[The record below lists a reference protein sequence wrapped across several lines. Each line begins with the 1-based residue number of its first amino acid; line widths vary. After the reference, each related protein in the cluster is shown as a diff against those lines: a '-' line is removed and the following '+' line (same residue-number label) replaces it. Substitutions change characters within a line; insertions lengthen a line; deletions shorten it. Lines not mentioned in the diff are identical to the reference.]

1 MGSGY
6 ANDAGFFL
14 IDIFVGL
21 YILVL
26 LLRYLLQLT
35 QADFYNPV
43 SQFLVKATNP
53 PLAWLRRLIPSFG
66 ALDAPT
72 LILLLCLQMLEIGL
86 KTFLLGYSPTLLGLF
101 ISAVGVLLKMAIYI
115 LVTALFARAIMSWF
129 TGAGYPPLAKLVY
142 TFTEPVLRPAQRILP
157 SSAGIDLSPIAVFI
171 ALMLV
176 MKLIVQPLLDFG
188 GLPLNAL

>member
-6 ANDAGFFL
+6 ANNAGVFL
-14 IDIFVGL
+14 VNMFVGL
-21 YILVL
+21 YVLVV

-86 KTFLLGYSPTLLGLF
+86 KTFLLGYSPTLLGLV

-171 ALMLV
+171 ALMLI

>member
-6 ANDAGFFL
+6 ANNAGGFL
-14 IDIFVGL
+14 VNMFVGL
-21 YILVL
+21 YVLVV

-72 LILLLCLQMLEIGL
+72 LILLLCLQILEIGL
-86 KTFLLGYSPTLLGLF
+86 KTFLLGYSPTLLGLVT
-101 ISAVGVLLKMAIYI
+101 SAVGVLLKMAIYI

-129 TGAGYPPLAKLVY
+129 TDAGYPPLAKLVY

-188 GLPLNAL
+188 GLPLNSL

>member
-21 YILVL
+21 YVLVV

-35 QADFYNPV
+35 RADFYNPV

-53 PLAWLRRLIPSFG
+53 PLAWLRQLIPPFG

-72 LILLLCLQMLEIGL
+72 LILLLCLQLLEIAL
-86 KTFLLGYSPTLLGLF
+86 KTFLLGHSPTLIGLVTL
-101 ISAVGVLLKMAIYI
+101 AVGELLKMAIYI
-115 LVTALFARAIMSWF
+115 FVTALFARAIMSWF
-129 TGAGYPPLAKLVY
+129 TGTGYPPLAKLVY
-142 TFTEPVLRPAQRILP
+142 TFTESALGPARRILP
-157 SSAGIDLSPIAVFI
+157 SSAGLDLSPIAVFI
-171 ALMLV
+171 VLMLA

-188 GLPLNAL
+188 RMTL

>member
-6 ANDAGFFL
+6 ANNAGVFL
-14 IDIFVGL
+14 VNMFVGL
-21 YILVL
+21 YVLVV

-101 ISAVGVLLKMAIYI
+101 ISAIGVLLKMAIYI

>member
-6 ANDAGFFL
+6 ANNAGVFL
-14 IDIFVGL
+14 VNMFVGL
-21 YILVL
+21 YVLVV
-26 LLRYLLQLT
+26 LLRYLLLLT

-86 KTFLLGYSPTLLGLF
+86 KTFLLGYSPTLLGLVT
-101 ISAVGVLLKMAIYI
+101 SAVGVLLKMAIYI

-157 SSAGIDLSPIAVFI
+157 SSAGMDLSPIAVFI
-171 ALMLV
+171 ALKLV

>member
-6 ANDAGFFL
+6 ANNAGVFL
-14 IDIFVGL
+14 VNMFVGL
-21 YILVL
+21 YVLVV

-86 KTFLLGYSPTLLGLF
+86 KTFLLGYSPTLLGPVT
-101 ISAVGVLLKMAIYI
+101 SAVGVLFKMAIYI

>member
-6 ANDAGFFL
+6 ANNAGVFL
-14 IDIFVGL
+14 VNMFVGL
-21 YILVL
+21 YVLVV

-86 KTFLLGYSPTLLGLF
+86 KTFLLGYSPTLLGLVT
-101 ISAVGVLLKMAIYI
+101 SAVGVLLKMAIYI

-129 TGAGYPPLAKLVY
+129 TGAASPPLAKLVY

-171 ALMLV
+171 ALMLI

>member
-21 YILVL
+21 YVLVV

-43 SQFLVKATNP
+43 SQFIVKATNP

-86 KTFLLGYSPTLLGLF
+86 KTFLLGYSPTLLGLVT
-101 ISAVGVLLKMAIYI
+101 SAVGVLLKMAIYI
-115 LVTALFARAIMSWF
+115 LVTALFARASMSWF

>member
-6 ANDAGFFL
+6 ANNAGVFL
-14 IDIFVGL
+14 VNMFVGL
-21 YILVL
+21 YVLVV

-86 KTFLLGYSPTLLGLF
+86 KTFLLGYSPTLLGLVT
-101 ISAVGVLLKMAIYI
+101 SAVGVLLKMAIYI

-129 TGAGYPPLAKLVY
+129 TGPGYHPLAKLVY

>member
-21 YILVL
+21 YVLVV

-35 QADFYNPV
+35 RADFYNPV

-72 LILLLCLQMLEIGL
+72 LILLLCLQLLEIGL
-86 KTFLLGYSPTLLGLF
+86 KTFLLGHSPTLIGLVTL
-101 ISAVGVLLKMAIYI
+101 AVGELLKLTIYI
-115 LVTALFARAIMSWF
+115 LVISLFARAIMSWF
-129 TGAGYPPLAKLVY
+129 TSAGYPPLAKLVY
-142 TFTEPVLRPAQRILP
+142 TFTESILGPARRILP
-157 SSAGIDLSPIAVFI
+157 SSAGLDLSPIAVFI
-171 ALMLV
+171 VLMLA

-188 GLPLNAL
+188 RMTL

>member
-6 ANDAGFFL
+6 ANNAGVFL
-14 IDIFVGL
+14 VNMFVGL
-21 YILVL
+21 YVLVV

-43 SQFLVKATNP
+43 SQFIVKATNP

-86 KTFLLGYSPTLLGLF
+86 KTFLLGYSPTLLGLVM
-101 ISAVGVLLKMAIYI
+101 SAVGVLLKLAIYI

>member
-6 ANDAGFFL
+6 ANNAGVFL
-14 IDIFVGL
+14 VNMFVGL
-21 YILVL
+21 YVLVV

-86 KTFLLGYSPTLLGLF
+86 KTFLLGYSPTLLGLV

>member
-6 ANDAGFFL
+6 ANNAGVFL
-14 IDIFVGL
+14 VNMFVGL
-21 YILVL
+21 YVLVV

-86 KTFLLGYSPTLLGLF
+86 KTFLLGYSPTLLGLVM
-101 ISAVGVLLKMAIYI
+101 SAVGVLLKMAIYI

>member
-6 ANDAGFFL
+6 ANNAGVFL
-14 IDIFVGL
+14 VNMFVGL
-21 YILVL
+21 YVLVV

-86 KTFLLGYSPTLLGLF
+86 KTFLLGYSPTLIGLVT
-101 ISAVGVLLKMAIYI
+101 SAVGVLLKMAIYI

-129 TGAGYPPLAKLVY
+129 TGSGYHPLAKLVY

>member
-21 YILVL
+21 YVLVV

-35 QADFYNPV
+35 RADFYNPV

-53 PLAWLRRLIPSFG
+53 PLAWLRRLIPPFG

-72 LILLLCLQMLEIGL
+72 LILLLCLQLLEIGL
-86 KTFLLGYSPTLLGLF
+86 KAFLLGHSQTLIGLVTL
-101 ISAVGVLLKMAIYI
+101 AVGELLKLTIYI
-115 LVTALFARAIMSWF
+115 LVIALFARAIMSWF

-142 TFTEPVLRPAQRILP
+142 TFTESVLGPARRILP
-157 SSAGIDLSPIAVFI
+157 SSAGLDLSPIAVFI
-171 ALMLV
+171 VLMLA

-188 GLPLNAL
+188 RMAL

>member
-6 ANDAGFFL
+6 ANNAGVFL
-14 IDIFVGL
+14 VNMFVGL
-21 YILVL
+21 YVLVV

-86 KTFLLGYSPTLLGLF
+86 KTFLLGYSPTLLGLVT
-101 ISAVGVLLKMAIYI
+101 SAVGVLLKMAIYI

-129 TGAGYPPLAKLVY
+129 TSAGYPPLAKLVY

>member
-6 ANDAGFFL
+6 ANNAGVFL
-14 IDIFVGL
+14 VNMFVGL
-21 YILVL
+21 YVLVV

>member
-1 MGSGY
+1 MDSGY

-21 YILVL
+21 YVLVV

-35 QADFYNPV
+35 RADFYNPV

-72 LILLLCLQMLEIGL
+72 LILLLCLQLLEIGL
-86 KTFLLGYSPTLLGLF
+86 QTFLLGHSPPLSGLVTL
-101 ISAVGVLLKMAIYI
+101 AVGELLKLPIYI
-115 LVTALFARAIMSWF
+115 LVIALFARAIMSWF

-142 TFTEPVLRPAQRILP
+142 TFTESVLGPARRILP
-157 SSAGIDLSPIAVFI
+157 SSAGLDLSPIAVFI
-171 ALMLV
+171 VLMRAR
-176 MKLIVQPLLDFG
+176 KLIVQPLLDFG
-188 GLPLNAL
+188 RMAL

>member
-1 MGSGY
+1 MDSGY

-21 YILVL
+21 YVLVV

-35 QADFYNPV
+35 RADFYNPV

-72 LILLLCLQMLEIGL
+72 LILLLCLQLLEIGL
-86 KTFLLGYSPTLLGLF
+86 KTFLLGHSPTLIGLVTL
-101 ISAVGVLLKMAIYI
+101 AVGELLKLTIYI
-115 LVTALFARAIMSWF
+115 LVISLFARAIMSWF
-129 TGAGYPPLAKLVY
+129 TSAGYPPLAKLVY
-142 TFTEPVLRPAQRILP
+142 TFTESILGPARRILP
-157 SSAGIDLSPIAVFI
+157 SSAGLDLSPIAVFI
-171 ALMLV
+171 VLMLA

-188 GLPLNAL
+188 RMTL

>member
-21 YILVL
+21 YVLVV

-35 QADFYNPV
+35 RADFYNPV

-72 LILLLCLQMLEIGL
+72 LILLLCLQLLEIGL
-86 KTFLLGYSPTLLGLF
+86 KAFLLGHSPTLIGLVTL
-101 ISAVGVLLKMAIYI
+101 AVGELLKLTIYI
-115 LVTALFARAIMSWF
+115 LVISLFARAIMSWF
-129 TGAGYPPLAKLVY
+129 TSAGYPPLAKLVY
-142 TFTEPVLRPAQRILP
+142 TFTESVLGPARRILP
-157 SSAGIDLSPIAVFI
+157 SSAGLDLSPIAVFI
-171 ALMLV
+171 VLMLA

-188 GLPLNAL
+188 RMAR

>member
-21 YILVL
+21 YVLVV

-35 QADFYNPV
+35 RADFYNPV

-72 LILLLCLQMLEIGL
+72 LILLLCLQLLEIGL
-86 KTFLLGYSPTLLGLF
+86 KTFLLGHAPTLIGLVTL
-101 ISAVGVLLKMAIYI
+101 AVGELLKLTIYI
-115 LVTALFARAIMSWF
+115 LVIALFARAIMSWF

-142 TFTEPVLRPAQRILP
+142 TFTESVLGPARRILP
-157 SSAGIDLSPIAVFI
+157 SSAGLDLSPIAVFI
-171 ALMLV
+171 VLMLA

-188 GLPLNAL
+188 RMAL

>member
-6 ANDAGFFL
+6 ANNAGVFL
-14 IDIFVGL
+14 VNMFVGL
-21 YILVL
+21 YVLVV

-43 SQFLVKATNP
+43 SQFIVKATNP
-53 PLAWLRRLIPSFG
+53 PLAWLRRFIPSFG
-66 ALDAPT
+66 TLDAPT

-86 KTFLLGYSPTLLGLF
+86 KTFLLGYSPTLLGLVT
-101 ISAVGVLLKMAIYI
+101 SAVGVLLKMAIYI

-157 SSAGIDLSPIAVFI
+157 SSAGIDLSPIAVVI

>member
-21 YILVL
+21 YVLVV

-35 QADFYNPV
+35 RADFYNPV

-72 LILLLCLQMLEIGL
+72 LILLLCLQSLEIGL
-86 KTFLLGYSPTLLGLF
+86 KTFLLGHSPTLIGLVTL
-101 ISAVGVLLKMAIYI
+101 AVGELLKMAIYI

-129 TGAGYPPLAKLVY
+129 TGAGYHPLAKLVY
-142 TFTEPVLRPAQRILP
+142 TFTESVLGPARRILP
-157 SSAGIDLSPIAVFI
+157 SSAGLDLSPIAVFI
-171 ALMLV
+171 VLMLA

-188 GLPLNAL
+188 RMAL

>member
-6 ANDAGFFL
+6 ANNAGVFL
-14 IDIFVGL
+14 VNMFVGL
-21 YILVL
+21 YVLVV

-86 KTFLLGYSPTLLGLF
+86 KTLLLGYSPTLLGLV

>member
-6 ANDAGFFL
+6 ANNAGVFL
-14 IDIFVGL
+14 VNMFVGL
-21 YILVL
+21 YVLVV

-72 LILLLCLQMLEIGL
+72 LILLLCLQILEIGL
-86 KTFLLGYSPTLLGLF
+86 KTFLLGYSPTLLGLVT
-101 ISAVGVLLKMAIYI
+101 SAVGVLLKMAIYI

-157 SSAGIDLSPIAVFI
+157 SSAGMDLSPIAVFI

>member
-6 ANDAGFFL
+6 ANNAGVFL
-14 IDIFVGL
+14 VNMFVGL
-21 YILVL
+21 YVLVV

-86 KTFLLGYSPTLLGLF
+86 KTFLLGYSPTLLGLVS
-101 ISAVGVLLKMAIYI
+101 SAVGVVLKMAIYI
-115 LVTALFARAIMSWF
+115 LVAALCARAIMSWF

-171 ALMLV
+171 ALMLI

>member
-6 ANDAGFFL
+6 ANNAGVFL
-14 IDIFVGL
+14 VNMFVGL
-21 YILVL
+21 YVLVV

-86 KTFLLGYSPTLLGLF
+86 KSFLLGYSPTLLGLVT
-101 ISAVGVLLKMAIYI
+101 SAVGVLLKMAIYI

-157 SSAGIDLSPIAVFI
+157 SSAGIDLSPIAVII

>member
-21 YILVL
+21 YVLVV

-35 QADFYNPV
+35 RADFYNPV

-72 LILLLCLQMLEIGL
+72 LTLLLCLQLLEIGL
-86 KTFLLGYSPTLLGLF
+86 KTFLLGHSPTLIGLVTL
-101 ISAVGVLLKMAIYI
+101 AVGELLKMAIYI

-129 TGAGYPPLAKLVY
+129 TGSGYPPLAKLVY
-142 TFTEPVLRPAQRILP
+142 TFTESVLGPARRILP
-157 SSAGIDLSPIAVFI
+157 SSAGLDLSPIAVFI
-171 ALMLV
+171 VLMLA

-188 GLPLNAL
+188 RMTL

>member
-6 ANDAGFFL
+6 ANNAGVFL
-14 IDIFVGL
+14 VNMFVGL
-21 YILVL
+21 YVLVV

-86 KTFLLGYSPTLLGLF
+86 KTFLLGYSPTLLGW
-101 ISAVGVLLKMAIYI
+101 SH
-115 LVTALFARAIMSWF
+115 R
-129 TGAGYPPLAKLVY
+129 PLACYLRWRY
-142 TFTEPVLRPAQRILP
+142 TF
-157 SSAGIDLSPIAVFI
+157 S
-171 ALMLV
+171 
-176 MKLIVQPLLDFG
+176 
-188 GLPLNAL
+188 

>member
-6 ANDAGFFL
+6 ANNAGVFL
-14 IDIFVGL
+14 VNMFVGL
-21 YILVL
+21 YVLVV

-86 KTFLLGYSPTLLGLF
+86 KTFLLGYSPTLLGLVT
-101 ISAVGVLLKMAIYI
+101 SAVGVLLKMAIYI
-115 LVTALFARAIMSWF
+115 LVAALCARAIMSWF

-171 ALMLV
+171 ALMLI

>member
-6 ANDAGFFL
+6 ANNAGVFL
-14 IDIFVGL
+14 VNMFVGL
-21 YILVL
+21 YVLVV

-43 SQFLVKATNP
+43 SQFIVKATNP

-86 KTFLLGYSPTLLGLF
+86 KTFLLGYSPTLLGLV

>member
-6 ANDAGFFL
+6 ANNAGVFL
-14 IDIFVGL
+14 VNMFVGL
-21 YILVL
+21 YVLVV

-86 KTFLLGYSPTLLGLF
+86 KTFLLGYSPTLLALVT
-101 ISAVGVLLKMAIYI
+101 SAVGVLLKMAIYI

>member
-21 YILVL
+21 YVLVV

-35 QADFYNPV
+35 RADFYNPV

-72 LILLLCLQMLEIGL
+72 LILLLCLQLLEIGL
-86 KTFLLGYSPTLLGLF
+86 KAFLLGHSQTLIGLVTL
-101 ISAVGVLLKMAIYI
+101 AVGELLKLTIYI
-115 LVTALFARAIMSWF
+115 LVIALFARAIMSWF
-129 TGAGYPPLAKLVY
+129 TSAGYPPLAKLVY
-142 TFTEPVLRPAQRILP
+142 TFTESVLGPARRILP
-157 SSAGIDLSPIAVFI
+157 SSAGLDLSPIAVFI
-171 ALMLV
+171 VLMLA

-188 GLPLNAL
+188 RMAL

>member
-6 ANDAGFFL
+6 ANNAGVFL
-14 IDIFVGL
+14 VNMFVGL
-21 YILVL
+21 YVLVVH
-26 LLRYLLQLT
+26 LRYLLQLT

-86 KTFLLGYSPTLLGLF
+86 KTFLLGYSPTLLGLV

>member
-21 YILVL
+21 YVLVV

-35 QADFYNPV
+35 RADFYNPV

-72 LILLLCLQMLEIGL
+72 LVLLLCLQLLEIVL
-86 KTFLLGYSPTLLGLF
+86 KTFLLGHSPTLIGLVTL
-101 ISAVGVLLKMAIYI
+101 AVGELLKMAIYI
-115 LVTALFARAIMSWF
+115 LVIALFARAIMSWF

-142 TFTEPVLRPAQRILP
+142 TFTESVLGPARRILP
-157 SSAGIDLSPIAVFI
+157 SSGGLDLSPIAVFI
-171 ALMLV
+171 VLMLA

-188 GLPLNAL
+188 RMAL

>member
-6 ANDAGFFL
+6 ASNAGVFL
-14 IDIFVGL
+14 VNMFVGL
-21 YILVL
+21 YVLVV

-86 KTFLLGYSPTLLGLF
+86 KTFLLGYSPTLLGLV

>member
-21 YILVL
+21 YVLVV

-35 QADFYNPV
+35 RADFYNPV

-72 LILLLCLQMLEIGL
+72 LILLLCLQLLEIGL
-86 KTFLLGYSPTLLGLF
+86 KTFLLGHSPTLIGLVTL
-101 ISAVGVLLKMAIYI
+101 AVGELLKLTIYI
-115 LVTALFARAIMSWF
+115 LVISLFARAIMSWF
-129 TGAGYPPLAKLVY
+129 TSAGYPPLAKLVY
-142 TFTEPVLRPAQRILP
+142 TFTESVLGPARRILP
-157 SSAGIDLSPIAVFI
+157 SSAGLDLSPIAVFI
-171 ALMLV
+171 VLMLA

-188 GLPLNAL
+188 RMTL